1 VNTKT
6 RLLRDEDPLP
16 CGVERP
22 ESASPI
28 LFVSDHA
35 GRAVPQ
41 ALGTLGL
48 DEVELSRHIGHD
60 IGIYGVTTKLAQT
73 LGATYL
79 FQRYSRL
86 VIDCNRKPRNQQS
99 IPTVSDGTAIPG
111 NLDLTEDETAARED
125 EIMRPYH
132 TRIETELAGRAA
144 KGRPTVLISM
154 HSYTEQMRSA
164 PSHRPWEICVMAA
177 RDWRLADALV
187 QVLQSETTLCVGVNE
202 PYVVDMEMDYTVPT
216 HAEGKNIPYVEI
228 EIRQDLI
235 ADTSGQ
241 QYWATLLSDIFPRAV
256 AQSGIVPEYNQ

>member
-1 VNTKT
+1 MNAKT
-6 RLLRDEDPLP
+6 RLLRHDDPPP
-16 CGVERP
+16 CEVERP
-22 ESASPI
+22 ESTSPI

-48 DEVELSRHIGHD
+48 DEAELSRHISHD
-60 IGIYGVTTKLAQT
+60 IGIYGVTAEIARALDT
-73 LGATYL
+73 TYL

-86 VIDCNRKPRNQQS
+86 VIDCNRRPRNQQS
-99 IPTVSDGTAIPG
+99 VPTVSDGTLIPG
-111 NLDLTEDETAARED
+111 NVDLTEDETAARED

-132 TRIETELAGRAA
+132 SRIETELAGRAA
-144 KGRPTVLISM
+144 QGRPTVLFSM

-187 QVLQSETTLCVGVNE
+187 QVLQSDTALCVGINE
-202 PYVVDMEMDYTVPT
+202 PYVVDMEMDYTVPI
-216 HAEGKNIPYVEI
+216 HAEGRNIPYVEI

-235 ADTSGQ
+235 ADATGQ
-241 QYWATLLSDIFPRAV
+241 QDWATLLSDIFPKAI
-256 AQSGIVPEYNQ
+256 AKSGILQE